1 MKMTRILIFYVISQI
16 SSFYYFIRIFISCNK
31 VLISLYLIV
40 VRENNINFYNCKQ
53 LTSSLKKLMILNSIM
68 YLM

>member
-31 VLISLYLIV
+31 VLISLYLIAV
-40 VRENNINFYNCKQ
+40 KENNNVFIVV
-53 LTSSLKKLMILNSIM
+53 TS
-68 YLM
+68 